1 MCALY
6 AFMRHTDDL
15 ADGDGSPDA
24 KRAALKQWRIDMHAA
39 LAGEDRHR
47 IHPALRHTLTRFA
60 VPSAYLDDVIEGC
73 ESDVESVRMPDFAT
87 LYRYCYRV
95 ASAVGLACIHVW
107 GYRDEAAKLP
117 AEHAGI
123 AFQLTNILRD
133 LPEDLARERQYLP
146 ADELEQFKCQGAA
159 DGGAAHEVS
168 GTLRPLTS
176 CAAPRFRDLMR
187 LQVARARHYYNSAER
202 LTPHLGPPGRA
213 VFQVMLRTYR
223 SLLDE
228 IERRDFDVFRK
239 RVRLSSLRKARL
251 VLQAL
256 PVRWGWI

>member
-15 ADGDGSPDA
+15 ADGDGPADS
-24 KRAALKQWRIDMHAA
+24 KRAALRRWRVDLHAA
-39 LAGEDRHR
+39 LAGDDCHP

-60 VPSAYLDDVIEGC
+60 VPTVYLDDVIDGC
-73 ESDVESVRMPDFAT
+73 ESDVDHVRMPDFPT

-95 ASAVGLACIHVW
+95 AAAVGLACIHVW
-107 GYRDEAAKLP
+107 GFRDERARLA

-133 LPEDLARERQYLP
+133 LPEDLARGRMYVPAEDLERFGALHAVTGSSQSLTACDAPQY
-146 ADELEQFKCQGAA
+146 
-159 DGGAAHEVS
+159 
-168 GTLRPLTS
+168 
-176 CAAPRFRDLMR
+176 RDLMR
-187 LQVARARHYYNSAER
+187 FQATRTREYYRSAET
-202 LTPHLGPPGRA
+202 LIPHLDPPGRA
-213 VFQVMLRTYR
+213 VFQVMFRTYR
-223 SLLDE
+223 GLLDE
-228 IERRDFDVFRK
+228 IERRDFDVFRE
-239 RVRLSSLRKARL
+239 RVRLSPLRKMRL